1 MKNRIKLKRLLIVLI
16 FLSLIFINLL
26 TIINVRLYNEYSYNY
41 NVKVNRIISNV
52 HDKYDIDMNEIINDI
67 NDINDN
73 NYLKGY
79 GIDIDN
85 KSILEKNNKLF
96 SMSIFTNIVLVLI
109 FVLLVI
115 LIIFKYDNKKTK
127 EINDITKYIE
137 ELNKKNYSLY
147 IDDISEDELSIL
159 KNEIY
164 KTTVLLKEDA
174 INSKKDKIELKKSL
188 EDISHQLKTPL
199 TSILI
204 LLDNLLE
211 NPEMDKKTREDFIR
225 DIKREINNINFLV
238 QSILKLSRF
247 DTNSVN
253 FIVADVNVKDLIEEC
268 IKNVSLLAEV
278 KNVNIKLNIN
288 KDFSI
293 KCDRRWQVEAITN
306 IIKNCV
312 EHTNDMVVIDIDD
325 NNVYISIVIRD
336 NGKGIS
342 KKDLKNIFKRFYR
355 GENAKADS
363 IGIGLSLAK
372 SIIEKD
378 NGNISVESSCSGSV
392 FCIKYYK

>member
-1 MKNRIKLKRLLIVLI
+1 MKNRNKLKKLLIILI
-16 FLSLIFINLL
+16 FLSLIFISLL

-52 HDKYDIDMNEIINDI
+52 HDKYDIDMNDII

-96 SMSIFTNIVLVLI
+96 SISIFTNIVLVLF

-211 NPEMDKKTREDFIR
+211 NPEMDKKIREDFIR

-268 IKNVSLLAEV
+268 IKNVSLLSEV

-325 NNVYISIVIRD
+325 NNVYSSIVIRD

>member
-1 MKNRIKLKRLLIVLI
+1 MKNRNKLKKLLTILI
-16 FLSLIFINLL
+16 FLSLIFISLL

-41 NVKVNRIISNV
+41 NVKINRIISNV
-52 HDKYDIDMNEIINDI
+52 HDKYDIDMNDII

-96 SMSIFTNIVLVLI
+96 SISIFTNIVLVLA

-211 NPEMDKKTREDFIR
+211 NPEMDKKIREDFIR

-325 NNVYISIVIRD
+325 NNVYSSIVIRD

>member
-1 MKNRIKLKRLLIVLI
+1 MKNRNKLKKLLIILI
-16 FLSLIFINLL
+16 FLSLIFISLL

-52 HDKYDIDMNEIINDI
+52 HDKYDIDMNDII

-96 SMSIFTNIVLVLI
+96 SISIFTNIVLVLV

-211 NPEMDKKTREDFIR
+211 NPEMDKKIREDFIR

-268 IKNVSLLAEV
+268 IKNVSLLTEV

-325 NNVYISIVIRD
+325 NNVYSSIVIRD